1 MLKFTTRNNNTNAAT
16 TREIYP
22 RIIRG
27 ISIDSPRMAIGHERA
42 RLSRTKHE
50 PSRRPKWMIY
60 RVRREND
67 TKWRGQSVLPSFSRD
82 CFFPPSPF
90 FLLSLIVSKKEKT
103 FHRGIRK
110 LRKIPPAS
118 ENEFKLARYI
128 GSLIFA
134 YSSKVV
140 RSWIT
145 LPCPPCLLSRW
156 QIKRWPDNSLNTMKR
171 VSRRKS
177 WKTNH

>member
-27 ISIDSPRMAIGHERA
+27 ISIDSPRMAIGHEPA

-50 PSRRPKWMIY
+50 PPRRPKWMIY

-82 CFFPPSPF
+82 CFSPPLSPPSPF
-90 FLLSLIVSKKEKT
+90 FLLSLIVSKKEKNVPNVAYVK
-103 FHRGIRK
+103 R
-110 LRKIPPAS
+110 
-118 ENEFKLARYI
+118 LAYFRLFVEGSTILDHVTTPSLLII
-128 GSLIFA
+128 GMTNKNVGPIIH
-134 YSSKVV
+134 
-140 RSWIT
+140 WT
-145 LPCPPCLLSRW
+145 LNRRW
-156 QIKRWPDNSLNTMKR
+156 S
-171 VSRRKS
+171 VSRGGNLGRFDH
-177 WKTNH
+177 W